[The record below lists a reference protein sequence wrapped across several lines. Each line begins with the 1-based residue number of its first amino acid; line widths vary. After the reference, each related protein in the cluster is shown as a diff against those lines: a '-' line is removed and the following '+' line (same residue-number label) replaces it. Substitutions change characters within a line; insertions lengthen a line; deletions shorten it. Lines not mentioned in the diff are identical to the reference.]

1 MRNHESVCCRY
12 TAVLRRGAD
21 WKLPVDWDHCP
32 DHLFGRD
39 NGPILQTVSP
49 GIFHSAA
56 RPNGR
61 MASGLTV
68 VEVLFAMV
76 IILVGL
82 VGVAAMIPFAIR
94 QAEDSY
100 RITHGL
106 AAGENALGVFQSQS
120 VVQPRMDAPWQ
131 FVNDEW
137 AGGDSQGW
145 AVTSWNNFYQLN
157 EYKLRLNA
165 LGLNGNLDT
174 APNRNKIA
182 LLQNQIIGT
191 SFCIDPLFWGY
202 QERGVKL
209 GINDRGNYRRSRF
222 PFYREGVPNSLDPF
236 DTNRAFETP
245 RMRRISIAD
254 PMGPDAN
261 GNSGWLRL
269 PSSLQLA
276 AVSGGD
282 ITAAKPDEDKS
293 AAPLRGEYVDG
304 AGALM
309 QSPTNAASVSWMA
322 TLTPSDNTPI
332 IRPTSLTYNPYNLTL
347 PPPIEIFPE
356 SYDLAVVVFGKRDVR
371 ESLDPTT
378 EIVPISERLGLM
390 VPSDLEYLTSGTFDI
405 DINSGSNVDPKIKV
419 GDWLMLS
426 RYIYSDTYNPTN
438 YKADAIRERHKW
450 YRVLSVAPDDAFPKS
465 VRLSGQPWDFTEQE
479 LAAARTARLAD
490 PSLPAFPPMPRTTV
504 TMLNNVLQVFQRTV
518 YLQTY

>member
-12 TAVLRRGAD
+12 TAVVRRGAD

-39 NGPILQTVSP
+39 NGPILQTISP
-49 GIFHSAA
+49 NIFHSAA
-56 RPNGR
+56 RANGR
-61 MASGLTV
+61 MATGLTV
-68 VEVLFAMV
+68 IEVLFALV
-76 IILVGL
+76 TILVGL

-106 AAGENALGVFQSQS
+106 AAGENALGVFKSQS

-131 FVNDEW
+131 FVNDE
-137 AGGDSQGW
+137 GGPDDGDSKGW

-157 EYKLRLNA
+157 EYKSRFEA
-165 LGLNGNLDT
+165 LGLSGDLSE
-174 APNRNKIA
+174 APKRDAIA

-209 GINDRGNYRRSRF
+209 GINSRGNYRRSRF

-236 DTNRAFETP
+236 DTNLAFETP

-282 ITAAKPDEDKS
+282 IAAAKPDEDKS
-293 AAPLRGEYVDG
+293 AAPLRGEYVDA

-332 IRPTSLTYNPYNLTL
+332 IRPTSLTYNPNNLTL

-371 ESLDPTT
+371 ELLDPAT
-378 EIVPISERLGLM
+378 EIVPISERLGLA
-390 VPSDLEYLTSGTFDI
+390 VFGDSESLTSGTFDI
-405 DINSGSNVDPKIKV
+405 DINSGANVDPKIKV

-426 RYIYSDTYNPTN
+426 RYIYTDPTRREN
-438 YKADAIRERHKW
+438 ISKANAIRERHKW
-450 YRVLSVAPDDAFPKS
+450 YRVLSVAPDEAFPKS
-465 VRLSGQPWDFTEQE
+465 VRLSGQPWDYTEQE
-479 LAAARTARLAD
+479 LAAARLINA
-490 PSLPAFPPMPRTTV
+490 LPFRPPTTV

>member
-1 MRNHESVCCRY
+1 MRNHESVFSRS
-12 TAVLRRGAD
+12 TAVVNSRIA
-21 WKLPVDWDHCP
+21 
-32 DHLFGRD
+32 
-39 NGPILQTVSP
+39 T
-49 GIFHSAA
+49 
-56 RPNGR
+56 
-61 MASGLTV
+61 GLTV
-68 VEVLFAMV
+68 IEVLFAMV

-106 AAGENALGVFQSQS
+106 AAGENALGVLKSQS

-137 AGGDSQGW
+137 ADGDSKGW

-157 EYKLRLNA
+157 EYSLRLKA
-165 LGLNGNLDT
+165 LGLSGDLDT
-174 APNRNKIA
+174 TQNRNAIA

-209 GINDRGNYRRSRF
+209 GINSRGNYRRSRF

-236 DTNRAFETP
+236 DTNLAFETP
-245 RMRRISIAD
+245 RMRRVSIAD

-269 PSSLQLA
+269 PSSLQLS

-282 ITAAKPDEDKS
+282 IAAAKPDEDKS

-332 IRPTSLTYNPYNLTL
+332 IRPTSLTYNPNNLSL
-347 PPPIEIFPE
+347 APPIEIFPE

-371 ESLDPTT
+371 EQLDPTT
-378 EIVPISERLGLM
+378 LIVPESERLGLM
-390 VPSDLEYLTSGTFDI
+390 LGVPNDLEYLTSGTFDI
-405 DINSGSNVDPKIKV
+405 TIDSGANVDPKIKV

-426 RYIYSDTYNPTN
+426 RYIYLTNPASNPIKHT
-438 YKADAIRERHKW
+438 DAKLYATRERHKW
-450 YRVLSVAPDDAFPKS
+450 YRVLSVAPDDTFPKS
-465 VRLSGQPWDFTEQE
+465 VRLSGQPWDYTEQE
-479 LAAARTARLAD
+479 LADARVIDPTLA
-490 PSLPAFPPMPRTTV
+490 SLKMPQTTV
-504 TMLNNVLQVFQRTV
+504 TLLKNVLQVFQRTV